1 MTSPTGFLAYTLLQ
15 YLVIC
20 AVVLALCD
28 LCRRLL
34 RLDDLANFC
43 AAALALG
50 VIGYLLFWIAFANYA
65 VYAVVK
71 IVVLAALLIHCGA
84 IVWQRRLASFR
95 WLAEPLLYATLFA
108 LIVVTL
114 GFSNGELGDPARTA
128 QNRFSHPLPADN
140 ILPLAVAEGLKAGHI
155 VSPFAGDWL
164 VSDRPPLQTGLFQLL
179 ALRNHEL
186 AYEVVCAWLQA
197 SFLFGVWGVAV
208 AAKIPVS
215 SRRLILLACCLLP
228 TAIINTFFT
237 WPKMLT
243 VGYLLLVFALLFCR
257 RPEDDRERVAFGV
270 LIGGLA
276 ALAVLS
282 HGGSVIALLGFAVVV
297 VVFWAW
303 PPLKTMIYGF
313 AAIVTLYLPWMMFQ
327 NFVDPPGNRLLK
339 WHLAGVTD
347 VDGRSFGQAL
357 RDQYGALSWDAIVQ
371 RRLANLDPLI
381 GLWPGP
387 TITDLIAI
395 FGFGSWNPAGTRWND
410 FFRLLP
416 SLHTFSFAL
425 VCALLMLPFLK
436 ADQRPQRDAA
446 LRMLVAL
453 VATLTV
459 FVLLM
464 FLPGGTV
471 NHQGTYA
478 VQVLAT
484 MCAFTVL
491 TLRAPPIAL
500 AFIAVQAVTVSAA
513 YAFSL
518 KHDPALWPLPMAC
531 VAATLAL
538 AGYSLGPGVRRSWTR
553 VTPLL

>member
-1 MTSPTGFLAYTLLQ
+1 MTSPAGFLSYTLLQ

-20 AVVLALCD
+20 AVFVALCD
-28 LCRRLL
+28 LCRRLF
-34 RLDDLANFC
+34 RLDDLLSFC
-43 AAALALG
+43 AAVVALG
-50 VIGYLLFWIAFANYA
+50 VAGYLIFWIALANYA
-65 VYAVVK
+65 AYGIVK
-71 IVVLAALLIHCGA
+71 IAMLAALLVHCGA
-84 IVWQRRLASFR
+84 IAWRRGLASYR

-108 LIVVTL
+108 VIVITL
-114 GFSNGELGDPARTA
+114 GFSNGELGDPAQTA
-128 QNRFSHPLPADN
+128 QNRFSHPLPIDN
-140 ILPLAVAEGLKAGHI
+140 VIPWIVAEGLKAGRI
-155 VSPFAGDWL
+155 ASPFGGDWL
-164 VSDRPPLQTGLFQLL
+164 MSDRPPLQTGLFQLL

-197 SFLFGVWGVAV
+197 SFLFGVWGVAI
-208 AAKIPVS
+208 AARIPDRA
-215 SRRLILLACCLLP
+215 RRLILLACCLLP

-237 WPKMLT
+237 WPKMLA

-257 RPEDDRERVAFGV
+257 RPEDRERAAFGV

-282 HGGSVIALLGFAVVV
+282 HGASLFALLGFAVTII
-297 VVFWAW
+297 VFRAW
-303 PPLKTMIYGF
+303 PPLKTMICGL
-313 AAIVTLYLPWMMFQ
+313 ATIVTLYLPWMIFQ
-327 NFVDPPGNRLLK
+327 NVVDPPGNRLLK
-339 WHLAGVTD
+339 WHFAGVRD
-347 VDGRSFGQAL
+347 LDDRSFGQAL

-387 TITDLIAI
+387 AIQDLIAV
-395 FGFGSWNPAGTRWND
+395 FGYGSWNPVGTRWND

-416 SLHTFSFAL
+416 SLHAFSFAL
-425 VCALLMLPFLK
+425 VCAVLLLPFLK

-453 VATLTV
+453 VATLAV

-464 FLPGGTV
+464 FDPGGTV

-491 TLRAPPIAL
+491 TLRAPLLAL
-500 AFIAVQAVTVSAA
+500 AFIAVQAVTVSAT
-513 YAFSL
+513 YAFTL
-518 KHDPALWPLPMAC
+518 KHDPALWPLLAIC
-531 VAATLAL
+531 IATTVALV
-538 AGYSLGPGVRRSWTR
+538 GYSLNPLSSLLVRANRSGD
-553 VTPLL
+553 